1 MNEHDM
7 SEARG
12 RGYRTYSERFTNAL
26 TMENAVEWEH
36 LTDKFVFCLDLL
48 ELSAQD
54 EGVDER
60 VEELEKAFEEMLEG
74 A

>member
-1 MNEHDM
+1 MTEHDM

-12 RGYRTYSERFTNAL
+12 RGYRTYSERFTDAL
-26 TMENAVEWEH
+26 TMENAIEWDH

-48 ELSAQD
+48 ELSAWD

-60 VEELEKAFEEMLEG
+60 VDDLEEAFTAMLEG